1 MLFVKNVKNIY
12 VKKVIFL
19 GYFPE
24 WKPYKSMYSRNCLM
38 VKVLFTDNKITKS
51 EVRKVNTK
59 HNYIYIFVN
68 YFFFSFATPVTIP
81 TSQFY
86 FGFFSNFPTIL
97 TPLLSWP
104 WSYNSLIFLNQFWP
118 EFRWRLSFLEQTFL
132 IKHINK

>member
-68 YFFFSFATPVTIP
+68 YFFLALLRPLQFRLLNFISDFFQ
-81 TSQFY
+81 TSLQF
-86 FGFFSNFPTIL
+86 L